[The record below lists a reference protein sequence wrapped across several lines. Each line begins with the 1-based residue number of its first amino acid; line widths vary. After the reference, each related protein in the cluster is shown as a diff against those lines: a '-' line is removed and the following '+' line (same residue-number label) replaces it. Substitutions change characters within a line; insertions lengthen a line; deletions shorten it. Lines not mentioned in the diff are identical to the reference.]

1 MGADACNDTA
11 VAKIFEAKGRPTFNP
26 LIVHVKNQSA
36 AEQHATFNT
45 LAKKIAA
52 KFWPGALSLV
62 LPKSRHSE
70 VSTLAT
76 AGLDTIALRNPT
88 HPAAL
93 ALLDQ
98 LDRPIAAPSANP
110 SGLLSPTT
118 AEHVAQFLGPTVSL
132 VLDGGPCPI
141 GVESTIIDLTSKIP
155 VLLRPGGVTVEKI
168 IPATGALDPA
178 EQDKIVA
185 PGMLKSHYSP
195 KTPIRMNATHCVAG
209 EALLAFGPK
218 PLVGSK
224 YQENLSPSGN
234 LIEAAGNLFRML
246 HRLDDT
252 QSSGIAV
259 MPIPSEGLGLAI
271 NDRLQRAC
279 S

>member
-1 MGADACNDTA
+1 M
-11 VAKIFEAKGRPTFNP
+11 
-26 LIVHVKNQSA
+26 
-36 AEQHATFNT
+36 
-45 LAKKIAA
+45 
-52 KFWPGALSLV
+52 
-62 LPKSRHSE
+62 
-70 VSTLAT
+70 
-76 AGLDTIALRNPT
+76 
-88 HPAAL
+88 
-93 ALLDQ
+93 
-98 LDRPIAAPSANP
+98 
-110 SGLLSPTT
+110 
-118 AEHVAQFLGPTVSL
+118 
-132 VLDGGPCPI
+132 LDGGTCAI
-141 GVESTIIDLTSKIP
+141 GVESTIIDLTAKNP

-168 IPATGALDPA
+168 ITAAGALDPA
-178 EQDKIVA
+178 EKEKIVA

-234 LIEAAGNLFRML
+234 LIEAAENLFRML

>member
-1 MGADACNDTA
+1 MGADACNETA

-26 LIVHVKNQSA
+26 LIIHVKSQPA

-45 LAKKIAA
+45 LAKKIADN
-52 KFWPGALSLV
+52 FWPGALSLV

-76 AGLDTIALRNPT
+76 AGLNTIALRNPT

-93 ALLDQ
+93 ALLGQ
-98 LDRPIAAPSANP
+98 LEQPIAAPSANP

-118 AEHVAQFLGPTVSL
+118 AEHVARHLGSNVSL
-132 VLDGGPCPI
+132 VLDGGTCPI
-141 GVESTIIDLTSKIP
+141 GVESTIIDLTAKIP

-168 IPATGALDPA
+168 ITATRVLDPA

-195 KTPIRMNATHCVAG
+195 NTPIRMNATHCLPE

-218 PLVGSK
+218 PLVGSR
-224 YQENLSPSGN
+224 YQENLSPNGN

-246 HRLDDT
+246 HLLDDT

-259 MPIPSEGLGLAI
+259 MPVPREGLGLAI

>member
-11 VAKIFEAKGRPTFNP
+11 VAKIYEAKGRPIFNP
-26 LIVHVKNQSA
+26 LIIHVKNQAA

-45 LAKKIAA
+45 LAKKIATN
-52 KFWPGALSLV
+52 FWPGALSLV
-62 LPKSRHSE
+62 LPKSRYSE

-98 LDRPIAAPSANP
+98 LERPIAAPSANP

-118 AEHVAQFLGPTVSL
+118 AEHVAKYLGSIVSL
-132 VLDGGPCPI
+132 VLDGGTCAI
-141 GVESTIIDLTSKIP
+141 GVESTIIDLTAKTP

-168 IPATGALDPA
+168 ITAAGALDPA
-178 EQDKIVA
+178 EKEKIVA

-195 KTPIRMNATHCVAG
+195 KTPLRMNATYCLAG

-224 YQENLSPSGN
+224 YQENLSPNGN

-259 MPIPSEGLGLAI
+259 MPVPSEGLGLAI
-271 NDRLQRAC
+271 NDGLERAC